1 MRWSLL
7 LAATLAIA
15 HLSGCRDEAKIRAV
29 VARDV
34 ETFTNDQCMKR
45 AVSDVDR
52 ARLVE
57 AAKAGRITNDHL
69 DAYTAELRDAVDH
82 AQETNMGIDR
92 FCNLQRRIF
101 KKHLRP

>member
-1 MRWSLL
+1 MRWCLL
-7 LAATLAIA
+7 LFTLWALA
-15 HLSGCRDEAKIRAV
+15 HLSGCRNEAEVRAG

-34 ETFTNDQCMKR
+34 ETFSNDQCMKR
-45 AVSDVDR
+45 AVSKADR
-52 ARLVE
+52 ARLIE
-57 AAKAGRITNDHL
+57 AARAGRITSAHL
-69 DAYTAELRDAVDH
+69 DAYTADLRGAVDH